1 MQSMTYVDAAAS
13 VGAVA
18 AGAGLLYARA
28 SARAARE
35 AAGAA
40 RRSLEI
46 AERSRQA
53 AARARLR
60 LRVERVGQLV
70 QEIAST
76 AHAPSGSDEM
86 APTSLAQCQVL
97 GRAVIGLNDIL
108 PKSVAL
114 SQASA
119 ASELGDRAAVASAE
133 IDGVLK
139 KLNSHRSR
147 STYRP
152 RHVVPWHRPAGVRSA
167 VAASARGHTTV
178 RHQQS
183 P

>member
-1 MQSMTYVDAAAS
+1 MTYVDTAAS
-13 VGAVA
+13 VAAVA
-18 AGAGLLYARA
+18 AVVGLLYARA
-28 SARAARE
+28 SARAAHD
-35 AAGAA
+35 AAAAA

-70 QEIAST
+70 QDMAAT
-76 AHAPSGSDEM
+76 AHVPSGSEAL
-86 APTSLAQCQVL
+86 APTALAQCQVL

-119 ASELGDRAAVASAE
+119 VSELVDRAAVATAE

-139 KLNSHRSR
+139 KLNRHRSQ

-152 RHVVPWHRPAGVRSA
+152 RHGVPWHRPAGVRSA
-167 VAASARGHTTV
+167 VGASARGRSTV